1 MRPKVLSWVFLAGAM
16 AILPGALTYSQTVDS
31 FNPSPNSVIEAA
43 VPLPNGKM
51 LFCGNF
57 SKICGQTRAG
67 LARISQGGSL
77 DSSFT
82 NQISLLLALQVGV
95 QCIAVQTNGQVVL
108 GGSFSRFNT
117 SDWCHSIARINAD
130 DTMDTNF
137 DRAYTNGAET
147 INCLALQPDG
157 KIVVAAT
164 TDWQAG
170 SNGTLYRINSDGTLD
185 TNFSATV
192 STSWGHYCLYSVG
205 LQPDTKLVIL
215 GTFTTVDN
223 QACTNLA
230 RLNADGSLDT
240 TFLQP
245 NFAYRGSYNINE
257 AGGTLLIQP
266 DGKILIGGWF
276 DHVDGQAHTNI
287 VRLNADGSLDTNFN
301 AQADFSS
308 CYGVQSL
315 ALQTD
320 GRILVGHDSVTFDGQ
335 PNRGVTRLNVDGTLD
350 SSFRTNLFLYAE
362 VIYSLALQA
371 DARIMVGGE
380 FGKLDGQARE
390 DFARL
395 INTGAA
401 TQSLT
406 NDGTNLTWLRGGASP
421 EVWRTSFESSADGTN
436 WAYLGDGV
444 RISGGWALS
453 NTLTSANAKIRARGF
468 VTGGRYNGS
477 SWFVESTYPTTV
489 PQFVPGIGNLG
500 WSTNQFDCDISG
512 SAGSSVE
519 VDESSNLV
527 NWTPFATNLI
537 YNGPLQFADPTA
549 TNAPQRF
556 YRLRLL

>member
-1 MRPKVLSWVFLAGAM
+1 
-16 AILPGALTYSQTVDS
+16 
-31 FNPSPNSVIEAA
+31 
-43 VPLPNGKM
+43 
-51 LFCGNF
+51 
-57 SKICGQTRAG
+57 
-67 LARISQGGSL
+67 
-77 DSSFT
+77 
-82 NQISLLLALQVGV
+82 
-95 QCIAVQTNGQVVL
+95 
-108 GGSFSRFNT
+108 
-117 SDWCHSIARINAD
+117 
-130 DTMDTNF
+130 
-137 DRAYTNGAET
+137 
-147 INCLALQPDG
+147 LALQPDG

-164 TDWQAG
+164 TDWQTG
-170 SNGTLYRINSDGTLD
+170 SNGTLYRINGDGTLD
-185 TNFSATV
+185 PGFSATV
-192 STSWGHYCLYSVG
+192 STSWVHYCLYSVG

-240 TFLQP
+240 TFQQP
-245 NFAYRGSYNINE
+245 NFTYRGSYVINE
-257 AGGTLLIQP
+257 AGGTLQIQP

-301 AQADFSS
+301 AQADLSD

-320 GRILVGHDSVTFDGQ
+320 GRIIVGHDSATFDGL
-335 PNRGVTRLNVDGTLD
+335 PDKYLTRLNADGTLD
-350 SSFRTNLFLYAE
+350 STFRTNLFP
-362 VIYSLALQA
+362 YSGLVYSVALQA
-371 DARIMVGGE
+371 DAKILVSGE

-395 INTGAA
+395 INTDIA

-406 NDGTNLTWLRGGASP
+406 NDGTNLVWLRGGASP

-436 WAYLGDGV
+436 WVYRGAGV

-453 NTLTSANAKIRARGF
+453 NAMVTAKTTIRARGF

-477 SWFVESTYPTTV
+477 SWYIESTYPTTA
-489 PQFVPGIGNLG
+489 PQFVPSTGNCG
-500 WSTNQFDCDISG
+500 WFTNQFKCDISG
-512 SAGSSVE
+512 SEGSSAE
-519 VDESSNLV
+519 VDASSNLV

-537 YNGPLQFADPTA
+537 YNGPLPFADSTA

-556 YRLRLL
+556 YRVRLLP